1 MTETRYYEPTRLST
15 QPKPLFHSFTKNLFL
30 VKPLDATAWLR
41 SLLSKVSPVEATM
54 LKWEND
60 IAMQSF
66 CYRVMERFH
75 SRGRHLCK
83 FTGTKQ
89 SVCIRKE
96 VNSHHR
102 SQRTTLE
109 HQRGL
114 EWPPF
119 HCFGTPI
126 WPQWRYVKTL
136 YIRHPGQSQWTA
148 FRFWRIIFSKRCN
161 LFGRFSVLAL
171 TKSRDRNSET
181 SEWFRI
187 GIHRRPAYFDPLR
200 SVSSD
205 ALIWSSWGTNRKL
218 GGLWVS
224 APFRQVSEA
233 VVRERAR
240 SFPSSRVSFR
250 VLLTRDFSKYRACS
264 QARNELAGSC
274 FYGKYN
280 CPKFLLHVAT
290 ISQWK
295 LSKRFS

>member
-15 QPKPLFHSFTKNLFL
+15 QSKPLFHSFTKNLFL
-30 VKPLDATAWLR
+30 VKPLDTTAWLR
-41 SLLSKVSPVEATM
+41 SLLSKVSPTEATM

-66 CYRVMERFH
+66 CYRVLER
-75 SRGRHLCK
+75 
-83 FTGTKQ
+83 
-89 SVCIRKE
+89 SVCIKRKSTRI
-96 VNSHHR
+96 N

-126 WPQWRYVKTL
+126 WSQWRYVKTL

-148 FRFWRIIFSKRCN
+148 FRFWRIILSKRCN
-161 LFGRFSVLAL
+161 LFGRFSALAL

-181 SEWFRI
+181 SESFRI

-200 SVSSD
+200 SIRSD
-205 ALIWSSWGTNRKL
+205 ALIWSSWGTNSKL

-233 VVRERAR
+233 VVREPAR
-240 SFPSSRVSFR
+240 SFPSSQVSFR
-250 VLLTRDFSKYRACS
+250 VLLTRDFSKYKA
-264 QARNELAGSC
+264 
-274 FYGKYN
+274 
-280 CPKFLLHVAT
+280 
-290 ISQWK
+290 
-295 LSKRFS
+295 